1 MVKENKFLKMETFI
15 KVNIKMEDLMDLVPI
30 NGKIKNKQYMKVI
43 LKMDSGMEKENGH
56 KTRQNILEAISKD
69 LNKDMDNFTLVV
81 EIFIKEI
88 LFKINE
94 KVMDKCFGQMEVF
107 IKENGGTEFKMER
120 VKSI

>member
-88 LFKINE
+88 LFKIKE

>member
-1 MVKENKFLKMETFI
+1 MVKENKYLKMEIFI

-30 NGKIKNKQYMKVI
+30 NGKIKNKQYMKAI

-56 KTRQNILEAISKD
+56 KTRQNILEVISKD

-107 IKENGGTEFKMER
+107 IKESGRMEFKMEK

>member
-1 MVKENKFLKMETFI
+1 MVKENKYLKMEIFI

-107 IKENGGTEFKMER
+107 IKENGGTESKMER